1 MLTYTASG
9 TDCAIPGIW
18 RAQAHVVL
26 ASGEPLRTDPDAIND
41 GRVAKRN
48 RCRYTGDHITNT
60 YENKA
65 LYKPAAD
72 DD

>member
-26 ASGEPLRTDPDAIND
+26 ASGEPLRTDPDAITW
-41 GRVAKRN
+41 RV
-48 RCRYTGDHITNT
+48 
-60 YENKA
+60 KA
-65 LYKPAAD
+65 NLPGA
-72 DD
+72 